1 MLFLFF
7 FSSRRRHTRCALV
20 TGVQTCAL
28 PIFKR
33 LSEPFQMGLPAFL
46 KHLSVLEASGLIHTE
61 KQGRVRT
68 CRIDAARLAAAEG
81 WLAEQR
87 AIWQGRTDRLAA
99 FVESRNHARKSV
111 VSGKRLS
118 VRVYLGGR
126 ARIQKTTQTSLE
138 TAKN

>member
-1 MLFLFF
+1 MVHHMANQTQSLDSVFHALADPTRRAVI
-7 FSSRRRHTRCALV
+7 SRLLDGAAPV
-20 TGVQTCAL
+20 
-28 PIFKR
+28 KR

-61 KQGRVRT
+61 KHGRVRN

-99 FVESRNHARKSV
+99 FVESQHPPEEP
-111 VSGKRLS
+111 
-118 VRVYLGGR
+118 
-126 ARIQKTTQTSLE
+126 T
-138 TAKN
+138 